1 MEFFLN
7 MDKKMEPNK
16 LTALVT
22 GSSRGIGAEIAT
34 KLVSDGYKVITT
46 GTKEDGYIDGA
57 NYRQVNFLDPKSRE
71 SFLNTLESEEIN
83 ILINNAG
90 INKIGRFTDIQLQDF
105 DSILE
110 VNLRSPF
117 LIMQAVIPK
126 MIKRQ
131 WGRIVNIS
139 SIFGSISKE
148 HRASYSASKFG
159 LNGLTLAASA
169 ELSSQN
175 ILVNSVSPGFVDT
188 DLTRGILGE
197 DGISQLIG
205 NIPIGRLGQ
214 PAEIA
219 ELVSWLVSSKNTYIS
234 GQNIIIDGGFINV

>member
-1 MEFFLN
+1 
-7 MDKKMEPNK
+7 MEPNK

>member
-1 MEFFLN
+1 M
-7 MDKKMEPNK
+7 KSNK
-16 LTALVT
+16 LIALVT
-22 GSSRGIGAEIAT
+22 GSSRGIGEEIAT
-34 KLVSDGYKVITT
+34 KLVKDGYKVITT
-46 GTKEDGYIDGA
+46 GTKEDGYIKGTD
-57 NYRQVNFLDPKSRE
+57 YRRVDFLNNNCRE
-71 SFLNTLESEEIN
+71 SFLKSLESEEIN